1 MQKVVSF
8 FQWEVYTYFWGTA
21 VKERRTGK
29 WVAAFLSP
37 DGQELNLEGLNV
49 EIYENGIEFLD
60 GEDNTDDDDKAE

>member
-1 MQKVVSF
+1 MQKVVSL
-8 FQWEVYTYFWGTA
+8 FQWEVHTYFWGTA

-37 DGQELNLEGLNV
+37 GGQEINLEGLNV
-49 EIYENGIEFLD
+49 EIHENGVEFLD

>member
-1 MQKVVSF
+1 MQKKVINL

-37 DGQELNLEGLNV
+37 KGQEINLEAIEV
-49 EIYENGIEFLD
+49 EIHENGIEFLSNK
-60 GEDNTDDDDKAE
+60 GSVI

>member
-1 MQKVVSF
+1 MQKVVSL

-49 EIYENGIEFLD
+49 EIHENGIEFLD
-60 GEDNTDDDDKAE
+60 GGG